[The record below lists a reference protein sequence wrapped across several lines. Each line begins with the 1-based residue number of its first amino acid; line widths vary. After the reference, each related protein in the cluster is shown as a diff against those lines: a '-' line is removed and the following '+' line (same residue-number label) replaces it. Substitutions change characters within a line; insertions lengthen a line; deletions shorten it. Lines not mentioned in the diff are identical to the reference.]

1 MKAKK
6 MFPML
11 LYGMQLQWIPVTLHT
26 TLIIFATYK
35 QPFNIRAKIVSDEAI
50 VIVKEDLL

>member
-26 TLIIFATYK
+26 TLILFATYK